1 MMAMLTAALAI
12 TGRGVVKTKRIP
24 AILIQ
29 SVFFPVF
36 FLVIY
41 VGLYAGVL
49 ALGGFGTES
58 VENWYL
64 PFMMLQGAAFAGVA
78 VGFSTAVDIDTGFF
92 DRLLAAPVS
101 RFSIL
106 LGTALVGVVRALI
119 VATIV
124 LGVGMGFGA
133 RFTGGVVGLLW
144 LYVAVVGLCLV
155 ASGWALGLIYR
166 FKDQRITPLFPIG
179 IFLTLFMSTAQ
190 VPIDVATGWLK
201 TVARINP
208 VTQVLE
214 LARQAF
220 LDDGVTADHTVGG
233 LIALAAMVVT
243 FGWFAWSGLRR
254 FVP

>member
-78 VGFSTAVDIDTGFF
+78 DDVTRIPGNLRG
-92 DRLLAAPVS
+92 RQNAPLPPGS
-101 RFSIL
+101 
-106 LGTALVGVVRALI
+106 
-119 VATIV
+119 
-124 LGVGMGFGA
+124 M
-133 RFTGGVVGLLW
+133 
-144 LYVAVVGLCLV
+144 
-155 ASGWALGLIYR
+155 AS
-166 FKDQRITPLFPIG
+166 
-179 IFLTLFMSTAQ
+179 
-190 VPIDVATGWLK
+190 
-201 TVARINP
+201 
-208 VTQVLE
+208 
-214 LARQAF
+214 
-220 LDDGVTADHTVGG
+220 
-233 LIALAAMVVT
+233 
-243 FGWFAWSGLRR
+243 
-254 FVP
+254 